1 MVVKMKQGS
10 RAAGLLKRGA
20 CCVLAT
26 SLCFVG
32 PGAYGLTAWADP
44 VVGED
49 GTITDIG
56 EPPLPEQERGACSR
70 ARSI

>member
-1 MVVKMKQGS
+1 MVVKFKQSS

-20 CCVLAT
+20 CCVLAA